1 MHVGVIVRTFVYS
14 CVCARIFPFLC
25 VCVGARAH
33 ACACVCVCV
42 VLGKIIIMCCNYTSL
57 VAIFVKSYA
66 INNKAINS

>member
-42 VLGKIIIMCCNYTSL
+42 CGVGKDNYYVLQLYFSGGNLC
-57 VAIFVKSYA
+57 
-66 INNKAINS
+66 